1 MIPNGIVECFFDPAN
16 SYKLSVNAKMPS
28 IERENVYDDR
38 QITLIDYDTFVAGVA
53 SAEASGCSEP
63 AYEFFNTSQ
72 CVGVENTE
80 KMYQSSGSMPPP

>member
-1 MIPNGIVECFFDPAN
+1 MIPSGTVECFFETAN
-16 SYKLSVNAKMPS
+16 NYKLAVSAKMLS
-28 IERENVYDDR
+28 IERVNTFDDR